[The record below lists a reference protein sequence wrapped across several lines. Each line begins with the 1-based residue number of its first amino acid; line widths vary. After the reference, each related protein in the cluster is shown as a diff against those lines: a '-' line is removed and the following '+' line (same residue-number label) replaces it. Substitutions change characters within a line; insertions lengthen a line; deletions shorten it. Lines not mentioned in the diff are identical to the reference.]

1 MTTQASYPPSTLKL
15 LTTLIQNSA
24 NRQTYQLNDVT
35 VMQHKILLTNL
46 QQEILIAD
54 RRET

>member
-24 NRQTYQLNDVT
+24 NRQTYQLNDI

>member
-24 NRQTYQLNDVT
+24 NRQTYQLNDII

-46 QQEILIAD
+46 QQDVLIAD